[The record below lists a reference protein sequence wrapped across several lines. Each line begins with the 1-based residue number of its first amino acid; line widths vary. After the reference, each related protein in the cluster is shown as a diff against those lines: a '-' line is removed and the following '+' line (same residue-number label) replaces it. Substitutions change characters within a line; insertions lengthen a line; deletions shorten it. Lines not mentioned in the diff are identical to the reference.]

1 MAGFALPPCPY
12 MWGCRKGIILGALR
26 RRPEATE
33 CFVLS
38 VNAYPWNW
46 SCWLQLGAMI
56 EDAEEVNFIQDYINH
71 RLHFRHP
78 SGQAFNNIFQTIQ
91 LPKCWP

>member
-1 MAGFALPPCPY
+1 MAGFALAPRSYSCDY
-12 MWGCRKGIILGALR
+12 RKGIILGALR

-56 EDAEEVNFIQDYINH
+56 EDAEEVNFILNYINNC
-71 RLHFRHP
+71 LNISHP
-78 SGQAFNNIFQTIQ
+78 SGQAFNNTFQTIQ